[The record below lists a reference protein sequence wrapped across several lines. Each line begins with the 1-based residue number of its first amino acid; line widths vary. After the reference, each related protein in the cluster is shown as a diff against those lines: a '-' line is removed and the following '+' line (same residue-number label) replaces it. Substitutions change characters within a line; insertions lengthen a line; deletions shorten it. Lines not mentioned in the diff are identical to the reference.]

1 MAPIDDLLGRNVQE
15 IRATA
20 LVTFPHIP
28 LERRPTMAAYLC
40 PPAVIHGEH
49 AVKTSQIVAE
59 VRDRHPDAAWA
70 PRIDGIAAS
79 TGIDTRGWMLPL
91 EAAAAPGKGGGL
103 RTLGVG
109 AAQEALA
116 GGGFSQPDVDRIV
129 AALEAVPAPQ
139 TVQERTAPA
148 WEAVRSYGERAARGA
163 LQIAGLDAAD
173 VDCLITSHSTTPAL
187 PGLDIALANKLS
199 LRSDVLLLPATQ
211 WACIAG
217 TRSLALAADLVAA
230 DPDRVVLVV
239 ISEALSTTYQPADD
253 TLESLI
259 VRLLFADTAVA
270 AVVTGRPRPESVL
283 RLDSAWHHTLP
294 GTQDLHRL
302 ETRADGTHFVMD
314 RRGPRAVQE
323 TVTAMWEW
331 LRVRYQDDPDSWH
344 PDVLLA
350 HPGGTRVL
358 EYMEQTMPDAWPSGL
373 LDFSRESYTSG
384 NRGGAAVFDI
394 MRRAHDAGQK
404 PGTRAVLYAAAPG
417 LTATALEGEW
427 L

>member
-1 MAPIDDLLGRNVQE
+1 
-15 IRATA
+15 
-20 LVTFPHIP
+20 
-28 LERRPTMAAYLC
+28 MAAYLC
-40 PPAVIHGEH
+40 PPAVIHGEN
-49 AVKTSQIVAE
+49 AVETGQIVAE
-59 VRDRHPDAAWA
+59 VRDRHPHAAWA

-79 TGIDTRGWMLPL
+79 TGIETRGWMLPL
-91 EAAAAPGKGGGL
+91 QAATAPGGAGA
-103 RTLGVG
+103 LGAVG
-109 AAQEALA
+109 SGRAQEALA
-116 GGGFSQPDVDRIV
+116 REGFTEQDVERAI
-129 AALEAVPAPQ
+129 AALEAIPAPQ

-148 WEAVRSYGERAARGA
+148 WEAVQNYGERAARGA
-163 LQIAGLDAAD
+163 LQAAGLDVGD

-187 PGLDIALANKLS
+187 PGLDVALANRLP
-199 LRSDVLLLPATQ
+199 LRSDVMLLPATQ
-211 WACIAG
+211 WACVAG

-239 ISEALSTTYQPADD
+239 IAEALSTTYQPADD

-270 AVVTGRPRPESVL
+270 AVVTGRRRPESVL
-283 RLDSAWHHTLP
+283 RLDAAWHHTLP

-302 ETRADGTHFVMD
+302 ETRADGTHFLMD

-331 LRVRYQDDPDSWH
+331 LRVRYQDDPDAWH

-358 EYMEQTMPDAWPSGL
+358 EYMEQTMPDTWPSGL
-373 LDFSRESYTSG
+373 LDFSRDSYTSG

-394 MRRAHDAGQK
+394 LRRAHDAGLK
-404 PGTRAVLYAAAPG
+404 PGSRAVLYAAAPG

>member
-1 MAPIDDLLGRNVQE
+1 M
-15 IRATA
+15 
-20 LVTFPHIP
+20 
-28 LERRPTMAAYLC
+28 
-40 PPAVIHGEH
+40 
-49 AVKTSQIVAE
+49 
-59 VRDRHPDAAWA
+59 
-70 PRIDGIAAS
+70 DGIAAS
-79 TGIDTRGWMLPL
+79 TGIATRGWMLPL
-91 EAAAAPGKGGGL
+91 ETAVAPGSGGGL
-103 RTLGVG
+103 RAVG
-109 AAQEALA
+109 TGPAQSALA
-116 GGGFSQPDVDRIV
+116 REGFTQQDVERVI
-129 AALEAVPAPQ
+129 AALEAIPAPQ

-148 WEAVRSYGERAARGA
+148 WEAVQAYGERAARGA
-163 LQIAGLDAAD
+163 LQIAGLDASD

-187 PGLDIALANKLS
+187 PGLDVSLANKLE
-199 LRSDVLLLPATQ
+199 LRNDVMLLPATQ
-211 WACIAG
+211 WACVAG
-217 TRSLALAADLVAA
+217 TRSLALAAELVAA

-270 AVVTGRPRPESVL
+270 AVVTGRPRRESVL
-283 RLDSAWHHTLP
+283 RLDAAWHHTLP

-302 ETRADGTHFVMD
+302 DTREDGAHFVMD

-323 TVTAMWEW
+323 TVNAMWEW
-331 LRVRYQDDPDSWH
+331 LRVRYEDDPESWH

-358 EYMEQTMPDAWPSGL
+358 EYMEQTMPEMWPSGL
-373 LDFSRESYTSG
+373 LDYSRDSYTSG

-394 MRRAHDAGQK
+394 LRRAHDAGQK
-404 PGTRAVLYAAAPG
+404 PGSRAVLYAAAPG

>member
-1 MAPIDDLLGRNVQE
+1 
-15 IRATA
+15 
-20 LVTFPHIP
+20 
-28 LERRPTMAAYLC
+28 MAAYLC

-49 AVKTSQIVAE
+49 AVKTSEIVAE
-59 VRDRHPDAAWA
+59 VSDRHRHAAWA

-79 TGIDTRGWMLPL
+79 TGIETRGWMLPL
-91 EAAAAPGKGGGL
+91 ETAVAPGKGSAL
-103 RTLGVG
+103 HAVG
-109 AAQEALA
+109 IEPAQQALA
-116 GGGFSQPDVDRIV
+116 HGGFAQQDVDRAI
-129 AALEAVPAPQ
+129 AALESIPVPQ

-148 WEAVRSYGERAARGA
+148 WEAVQSYGERAARGA
-163 LQIAGLDAAD
+163 LQTAGLDAAD

-187 PGLDIALANKLS
+187 PGLDIALANRLS
-199 LRSDVLLLPATQ
+199 LRSDAMLLPATQ

-217 TRSLALAADLVAA
+217 TRSLALAAELVAA

-239 ISEALSTTYQPADD
+239 ISEALSTTYQPGDD

-270 AVVTGRPRPESVL
+270 AVVTGRRRPESVL
-283 RLDSAWHHTLP
+283 RLDAAWHHTLP

-331 LRVRYQDDPDSWH
+331 LRTRYQDDPDSWH

-358 EYMEQTMPDAWPSGL
+358 EYMEQTMPDGWPSGL
-373 LDFSRESYTSG
+373 LDYSRESYTSG

-394 MRRAHDAGQK
+394 LRRAHDAGRLEA
-404 PGTRAVLYAAAPG
+404 GHRAVLYAAAPG
-417 LTATALEGEW
+417 LTATALEGQW

>member
-1 MAPIDDLLGRNVQE
+1 
-15 IRATA
+15 
-20 LVTFPHIP
+20 
-28 LERRPTMAAYLC
+28 MAAYLC

-49 AVKTSQIVAE
+49 AVRTSQIVAE
-59 VRDRHPDAAWA
+59 VSDRHPQAAWA

-79 TGIDTRGWMLPL
+79 TGIETRGWMLPL
-91 EAAAAPGKGGGL
+91 EAAVASGKGNGL
-103 RTLGVG
+103 QAVGVQT
-109 AAQEALA
+109 AQQALTRD
-116 GGGFSQPDVDRIV
+116 GFSRQDVDRVI
-129 AALEAVPAPQ
+129 AALETVPAPQ

-148 WEAVRSYGERAARGA
+148 WEAVQSYGERAARGA

-187 PGLDIALANKLS
+187 PGLDIALANKLP
-199 LRSDVLLLPATQ
+199 LRDDVMLLPATQ

-239 ISEALSTTYQPADD
+239 IAEALSTTYQPADD

-283 RLDSAWHHTLP
+283 RLDAAWHHTLP

-314 RRGPRAVQE
+314 RRGPRAVQQ

-331 LRVRYQDDPDSWH
+331 LRVRYQDDPTSWH

-373 LDFSRESYTSG
+373 LDYSRDSYTSG

-394 MRRAHDAGQK
+394 LRRAHDAGQQK
-404 PGTRAVLYAAAPG
+404 PGHRAVLYAAAPG
-417 LTATALEGEW
+417 LTATALDAVW

>member
-1 MAPIDDLLGRNVQE
+1 
-15 IRATA
+15 
-20 LVTFPHIP
+20 
-28 LERRPTMAAYLC
+28 MAAYLC

-49 AVKTSQIVAE
+49 AVRTSEIVAE
-59 VRDRHPDAAWA
+59 VRGRHPEAAWA

-79 TGIDTRGWMLPL
+79 TGIETRGWMLPL
-91 EAAAAPGKGGGL
+91 EAAVAPGDGNGL
-103 RTLGVG
+103 PAAGVS
-109 AAQEALA
+109 AARQALARDGFTGQEA
-116 GGGFSQPDVDRIV
+116 DRVI

-148 WEAVRSYGERAARGA
+148 WEAVQSYGERAARGA
-163 LQIAGLDAAD
+163 LQIAGLDPAD
-173 VDCLITSHSTTPAL
+173 VDCVITSNSTTPAL
-187 PGLDIALANKLS
+187 PGLDVSLANRLA
-199 LRSDVLLLPATQ
+199 LRDDVLLLPATQ

-239 ISEALSTTYQPADD
+239 IAEALSTTYQPADD

-270 AVVTGRPRPESVL
+270 AVVTGRQRRESVL
-283 RLDSAWHHTLP
+283 RLDASWNHTLP
-294 GTQDLHRL
+294 GTRDLHRL
-302 ETRADGTHFVMD
+302 DTRADGTHFVMD

-331 LRVRYQDDPDSWH
+331 LRTRYQDDPDSWH

-350 HPGGTRVL
+350 HPGGTKVL
-358 EYMEQTMPDAWPSGL
+358 EYMEQTMPEDWPAGL
-373 LDFSRESYTSG
+373 LDYSRDSYTSG

-394 MRRAHDAGQK
+394 MRRAYDAGQK
-404 PGTRAVLYAAAPG
+404 AGSRAVLYAAAPG

>member
-1 MAPIDDLLGRNVQE
+1 
-15 IRATA
+15 
-20 LVTFPHIP
+20 
-28 LERRPTMAAYLC
+28 MAAYLC

-49 AVKTSQIVAE
+49 AVKTSQIVEE
-59 VRDRHPDAAWA
+59 VRERHPDAAWA

-79 TGIDTRGWMLPL
+79 TGIETRGWMLPL
-91 EAAAAPGKGGGL
+91 ESAVAPGAS
-103 RTLGVG
+103 G
-109 AAQEALA
+109 ALPATGTGPAREALLRD
-116 GGGFSQPDVDRIV
+116 GFTEQDADRVV
-129 AALEAVPAPQ
+129 AALEAVPGPQ

-148 WEAVRSYGERAARGA
+148 WEAVQAYGERAARGA
-163 LQIAGLDAAD
+163 LQIAGLDVSD
-173 VDCLITSHSTTPAL
+173 VDCLITSNSTTPAL
-187 PGLDIALANKLS
+187 PGLDVALANRLP
-199 LRSDVLLLPATQ
+199 LRGDTMLLPASQ
-211 WACIAG
+211 WACVAG

-230 DPDRVVLVV
+230 NPDRVVLVV

-270 AVVTGRPRPESVL
+270 TVVTGRPRPQSVL
-283 RLDSAWHHTLP
+283 RLDASWHHTLP
-294 GTQDLHRL
+294 DTQDLHRL

-314 RRGPRAVQE
+314 RRGPRAVQN

-331 LRVRYQDDPDSWH
+331 LHDRYQDDPNSWH

-358 EYMEQTMPDAWPSGL
+358 EYMEQTMPEEWPSGL
-373 LDFSRESYTSG
+373 LDHSRDSYTSG

-394 MRRAHDAGQK
+394 MRRAHDAGQR
-404 PGTRAVLYAAAPG
+404 PGSRAVLYAAAPG

>member
-1 MAPIDDLLGRNVQE
+1 MQA
-15 IRATA
+15 
-20 LVTFPHIP
+20 
-28 LERRPTMAAYLC
+28 
-40 PPAVIHGEH
+40 
-49 AVKTSQIVAE
+49 
-59 VRDRHPDAAWA
+59 
-70 PRIDGIAAS
+70 
-79 TGIDTRGWMLPL
+79 
-91 EAAAAPGKGGGL
+91 
-103 RTLGVG
+103 
-109 AAQEALA
+109 
-116 GGGFSQPDVDRIV
+116 
-129 AALEAVPAPQ
+129 
-139 TVQERTAPA
+139 
-148 WEAVRSYGERAARGA
+148 YGERAARGA
-163 LQIAGLDAAD
+163 LQIAGLDVAD
-173 VDCLITSHSTTPAL
+173 VDCLITSNSTTPAL
-187 PGLDIALANKLS
+187 PGLDVALANRLP
-199 LRSDVLLLPATQ
+199 LRGDTMLLPATQ
-211 WACIAG
+211 WACVAG

-283 RLDSAWHHTLP
+283 RLDAAWHHTLP
-294 GTQDLHRL
+294 GTRDLHRL

-331 LRVRYQDDPDSWH
+331 LRVRYEDDPSSWH

-358 EYMEQTMPDAWPSGL
+358 EYMEQTMPDEWPSGL
-373 LDFSRESYTSG
+373 LSYSRDSYTSG

-394 MRRAHDAGQK
+394 LRRAHDAGQK
-404 PGTRAVLYAAAPG
+404 TGSRAVLYAAAPG

>member
-1 MAPIDDLLGRNVQE
+1 
-15 IRATA
+15 
-20 LVTFPHIP
+20 
-28 LERRPTMAAYLC
+28 MAAYLC

-49 AVKTSQIVAE
+49 AVKTSQIVEE
-59 VRDRHPDAAWA
+59 VRERHPDAAWA

-79 TGIDTRGWMLPL
+79 TGIETRGWMLPL
-91 EAAAAPGKGGGL
+91 ESAVAPGAS
-103 RTLGVG
+103 G
-109 AAQEALA
+109 ALPATGTGPAREALLRD
-116 GGGFSQPDVDRIV
+116 GFTEQDADRVV
-129 AALEAVPAPQ
+129 AALEAVPGPQ

-148 WEAVRSYGERAARGA
+148 WEAVQAYGERAARGA
-163 LQIAGLDAAD
+163 LQIAGLDVSD
-173 VDCLITSHSTTPAL
+173 VDCLITSNSTTPAL
-187 PGLDIALANKLS
+187 PGLDVALANRLP
-199 LRSDVLLLPATQ
+199 LRGDTMLLPASQ
-211 WACIAG
+211 WACVAG

-270 AVVTGRPRPESVL
+270 TVVTGRPRPQSVL
-283 RLDSAWHHTLP
+283 RLDASWHHTLP
-294 GTQDLHRL
+294 DTQDLHRL

-314 RRGPRAVQE
+314 RRGPRAVQN

-331 LRVRYQDDPDSWH
+331 LHDRYQDDPDSWH

-358 EYMEQTMPDAWPSGL
+358 EYMEQTMPEEWPSGL
-373 LDFSRESYTSG
+373 LDHSRDSYTSG

-394 MRRAHDAGQK
+394 MRRAHDAGQR
-404 PGTRAVLYAAAPG
+404 PGSRAVLYAAAPG

>member
-1 MAPIDDLLGRNVQE
+1 
-15 IRATA
+15 
-20 LVTFPHIP
+20 
-28 LERRPTMAAYLC
+28 MAAYVC

-49 AVKTSQIVAE
+49 TVKTSQIAAE
-59 VRDRHPDAAWA
+59 VRDRHPHAAWA
-70 PRIDGIAAS
+70 PRIDSIAAS
-79 TGIDTRGWMLPL
+79 TGIETRGWMLPL
-91 EAAAAPGKGGGL
+91 ETAVAPGNGSGL
-103 RTLGVG
+103 RAVG
-109 AAQEALA
+109 IEPAQEALA
-116 GGGFSQPDVDRIV
+116 RDGFTQQDVDRVI
-129 AALEAVPAPQ
+129 AALETIPAPQ

-148 WEAVRSYGERAARGA
+148 WEAVQSYGERAARGA
-163 LQIAGLDAAD
+163 LQAAGLDAAD

-187 PGLDIALANKLS
+187 PGLDIALANKLP
-199 LRSDVLLLPATQ
+199 LRDDVMLLPATQ
-211 WACIAG
+211 WACVAG

-239 ISEALSTTYQPADD
+239 IAEALSTTYQPADD

-270 AVVTGRPRPESVL
+270 AVVTGRPRRESVL
-283 RLDSAWHHTLP
+283 RLDASWHHTLP

-314 RRGPRAVQE
+314 RRGPRAVQA

-331 LRVRYQDDPDSWH
+331 LRARYQDTPDLWH

-373 LDFSRESYTSG
+373 LDYSRDSYTTG

-394 MRRAHDAGQK
+394 LRRAYDAGKQK
-404 PGTRAVLYAAAPG
+404 PGDRAVLYAAAPG

>member
-1 MAPIDDLLGRNVQE
+1 MS
-15 IRATA
+15 
-20 LVTFPHIP
+20 
-28 LERRPTMAAYLC
+28 AYLC

-49 AVKTSQIVAE
+49 AVETSQIVAE
-59 VRDRHPDAAWA
+59 VRDRHPHAAWE
-70 PRIDGIAAS
+70 PRIDSIAAS
-79 TGIDTRGWMLPL
+79 TGIETRGWMLPL
-91 EAAAAPGKGGGL
+91 ETAVAPGNGGGL
-103 RTLGVG
+103 RTVG
-109 AAQEALA
+109 TGRAQEALA
-116 GGGFSQPDVDRIV
+116 REGFTEQDVDRAI
-129 AALEAVPAPQ
+129 AALEAIPTPQ

-148 WEAVRSYGERAARGA
+148 WEAVQSYGERAARGA
-163 LQIAGLDAAD
+163 LQIAGLDTAD
-173 VDCLITSHSTTPAL
+173 VDCLITSNSTTPAL
-187 PGLDIALANKLS
+187 PGLDIALANKLQ
-199 LRSDVLLLPATQ
+199 LRNDVMLQPATQ

-239 ISEALSTTYQPADD
+239 IAEALSTTYQPADD

-270 AVVTGRPRPESVL
+270 MVVTGRPRRESVL
-283 RLDSAWHHTLP
+283 RVDAAWHHTLP

-331 LRVRYQDDPDSWH
+331 LRVRYQDDPGSWH

-358 EYMEQTMPDAWPSGL
+358 EYMEQTMPDTWPSGL
-373 LDFSRESYTSG
+373 LDYSRDSYTTG

-394 MRRAHDAGQK
+394 MRRAYDAGQK
-404 PGTRAVLYAAAPG
+404 PGSRAVLYAAAPG

>member
-1 MAPIDDLLGRNVQE
+1 
-15 IRATA
+15 
-20 LVTFPHIP
+20 
-28 LERRPTMAAYLC
+28 MAAYLC
-40 PPAVIHGEH
+40 APAVIHGEH
-49 AVKTSQIVAE
+49 SVKTSDIVAE

-79 TGIDTRGWMLPL
+79 TGIESRGWMLPL
-91 EAAAAPGKGGGL
+91 EAAVAPGNSGV
-103 RTLGVG
+103 LGTAG
-109 AAQEALA
+109 PEAAREALA
-116 GGGFSQPDVDRIV
+116 RHGFGEQDADRVI
-129 AALEAVPAPQ
+129 AALGSAPASQ

-148 WEAVRSYGERAARGA
+148 WEAVQSYGERAARGA
-163 LQIAGLDAAD
+163 LQIVGLDAAD
-173 VDCLITSHSTTPAL
+173 VDCLITSNSTTPAL
-187 PGLDIALANKLS
+187 PGLDVALANRLP
-199 LRSDVLLLPATQ
+199 LRGDAMLLPATQ
-211 WACIAG
+211 WACVAG

-270 AVVTGRPRPESVL
+270 AVVTGRPRRESVL
-283 RLDSAWHHTLP
+283 RLDAAWHHTLP
-294 GTQDLHRL
+294 GTRDLHRL

-331 LRVRYQDDPDSWH
+331 LRVRYEDDPASWH

-373 LDFSRESYTSG
+373 LEYSRDSYTSG

-394 MRRAHDAGQK
+394 LRRAHDAGQQA
-404 PGTRAVLYAAAPG
+404 GSRAVLYAAAPG

>member
-1 MAPIDDLLGRNVQE
+1 
-15 IRATA
+15 
-20 LVTFPHIP
+20 
-28 LERRPTMAAYLC
+28 MAAYLC

-49 AVKTSQIVAE
+49 SVKTSQIVTE
-59 VRDRHPDAAWA
+59 VRDRHPHAPWT
-70 PRIDGIAAS
+70 PRIDAIAAS
-79 TGIDTRGWMLPL
+79 TGIEARGWMLPL
-91 EAAAAPGKGGGL
+91 ETAVAPGRGNAL
-103 RTLGVG
+103 SSVGVES
-109 AAQEALA
+109 AQQALVRE
-116 GGGFSQPDVDRIV
+116 GFGPQDVERVV
-129 AALEAVPAPQ
+129 AALGTVPAPQ

-148 WEAVRSYGERAARGA
+148 WEAVQAYGERAARGA
-163 LQIAGLDAAD
+163 LQTAGLDASD

-187 PGLDIALANKLS
+187 PGLDMALANTLG
-199 LRSDVLLLPATQ
+199 LRSDTMLLPATQ

-270 AVVTGRPRPESVL
+270 AVVTGRRRPESVL
-283 RLDSAWHHTLP
+283 RLDAAWHHTLP

-302 ETRADGTHFVMD
+302 ETREDGTHFVMD

-331 LRVRYQDDPDSWH
+331 LRARYQDEPDAWH

-373 LDFSRESYTSG
+373 LDYSRESYTSG

-394 MRRAHDAGQK
+394 LRRAYDAGRQK
-404 PGTRAVLYAAAPG
+404 AGDRAVLYAAAPG
-417 LTATALEGEW
+417 LTATALEGQW

>member
-1 MAPIDDLLGRNVQE
+1 
-15 IRATA
+15 
-20 LVTFPHIP
+20 
-28 LERRPTMAAYLC
+28 MAAYLC
-40 PPAVIHGEH
+40 PPAVIHGEN
-49 AVKTSQIVAE
+49 AVETGQIVAE
-59 VRDRHPDAAWA
+59 VRDRHPHAPWA

-79 TGIDTRGWMLPL
+79 TGIETRGWMLPL
-91 EAAAAPGKGGGL
+91 QAATAPGGAGA
-103 RTLGVG
+103 LGAVG
-109 AAQEALA
+109 SGPAQEALA
-116 GGGFSQPDVDRIV
+116 REGFTEQDVERAI
-129 AALEAVPAPQ
+129 AALEAIPAPQ

-148 WEAVRSYGERAARGA
+148 WEAVQNYGERAARGA
-163 LQIAGLDAAD
+163 LQTAGLDVGD

-187 PGLDIALANKLS
+187 PGLDVALANRLP
-199 LRSDVLLLPATQ
+199 LRSDVMLLPATQ
-211 WACIAG
+211 WACVAG

-239 ISEALSTTYQPADD
+239 IAEALSTTYQPADD

-270 AVVTGRPRPESVL
+270 AVVTGRRRPESVL
-283 RLDSAWHHTLP
+283 RLDAAWHHTLP

-331 LRVRYQDDPDSWH
+331 LRVRYQDDPDAWH

-358 EYMEQTMPDAWPSGL
+358 EYMEQTMPDTWPSGL
-373 LDFSRESYTSG
+373 LDFSRDSYTSG

-394 MRRAHDAGQK
+394 LRRAHDAGLK
-404 PGTRAVLYAAAPG
+404 PGSRAVLYAAAPG

>member
-1 MAPIDDLLGRNVQE
+1 
-15 IRATA
+15 
-20 LVTFPHIP
+20 
-28 LERRPTMAAYLC
+28 MAAYLC

-49 AVKTSQIVAE
+49 TVRTSQIVAE
-59 VRDRHPDAAWA
+59 VRDRHPHAPWA
-70 PRIDGIAAS
+70 PRIDGIAAG
-79 TGIDTRGWMLPL
+79 TGIETRGWMLPL
-91 EAAAAPGKGGGL
+91 ETAVAPGAGGGL
-103 RTLGVG
+103 RTCG
-109 AAQEALA
+109 AGPAQEALA
-116 GGGFSQPDVDRIV
+116 REGFTPQDVDRVI
-129 AALEAVPAPQ
+129 AALEAIPAPQ

-187 PGLDIALANKLS
+187 PGLDLALSNGLG
-199 LRSDVLLLPATQ
+199 LRNDVMLLPATQ
-211 WACIAG
+211 WACVAG

-239 ISEALSTTYQPADD
+239 VSEALSTTYQPADD

-270 AVVTGRPRPESVL
+270 AVVTGRPRRESVL
-283 RLDSAWHHTLP
+283 RLDAAWHHTLP

-331 LRVRYQDDPDSWH
+331 LRARYEDAPDAWH

-358 EYMEQTMPDAWPSGL
+358 EYMEQTMPDTWPSGL
-373 LDFSRESYTSG
+373 LEYSRESYASG

-394 MRRAHDAGQK
+394 LRRAHDAGRK
-404 PGTRAVLYAAAPG
+404 SGDRAVLYAAAPG

>member
-1 MAPIDDLLGRNVQE
+1 
-15 IRATA
+15 
-20 LVTFPHIP
+20 
-28 LERRPTMAAYLC
+28 MAAYLC
-40 PPAVIHGEH
+40 PPAVIHGEY
-49 AVKTSQIVAE
+49 AVKTSEIVAE

-70 PRIDGIAAS
+70 PRIDAIAAS
-79 TGIDTRGWMLPL
+79 TGIETRGWMLPL
-91 EAAAAPGKGGGL
+91 ETAVAPGEGNGL
-103 RTLGVG
+103 RTVGVEST
-109 AAQEALA
+109 QQALTR
-116 GGGFSQPDVDRIV
+116 GGFSRPDVDRVV
-129 AALEAVPAPQ
+129 AALESIPAPQ

-148 WEAVRSYGERAARGA
+148 WEAVQAYGERAARGA
-163 LQIAGLDAAD
+163 LQTAGLDAAD

-187 PGLDIALANKLS
+187 PGLDMTLANRLR
-199 LRSDVLLLPATQ
+199 LRSDAMLLPATQ

-283 RLDSAWHHTLP
+283 RLDAAWHHTLP

-331 LRVRYQDDPDSWH
+331 LRARYQDDPDAWH

-358 EYMEQTMPDAWPSGL
+358 EYMEQTMPDTWPPGL
-373 LDFSRESYTSG
+373 LDHSRDSYTSG

-394 MRRAHDAGQK
+394 LRRAHDAGLQK
-404 PGTRAVLYAAAPG
+404 PGNRAVLYAAAPG
-417 LTATALEGEW
+417 LTATALEGQW

>member
-1 MAPIDDLLGRNVQE
+1 
-15 IRATA
+15 
-20 LVTFPHIP
+20 
-28 LERRPTMAAYLC
+28 MAAYLC

-49 AVKTSQIVAE
+49 AVQTSQIVAE
-59 VRDRHPDAAWA
+59 VSGRHPDAAWA
-70 PRIDGIAAS
+70 PRIEGIAAG
-79 TGIDTRGWMLPL
+79 TGIETRGWMLPL
-91 EAAAAPGKGGGL
+91 ETAVAPGDGSGL
-103 RTLGVG
+103 R
-109 AAQEALA
+109 AAGIVPAREALA
-116 GGGFSQPDVDRIV
+116 RDGFTEQDVDRVI
-129 AALEAVPAPQ
+129 AALEAIPAPQ

-148 WEAVRSYGERAARGA
+148 WAAVQSYGERAARGA

-187 PGLDIALANKLS
+187 PGLDVALANQLP
-199 LRSDVLLLPATQ
+199 LRNDVMLLPATQ
-211 WACIAG
+211 WACVAG

-239 ISEALSTTYQPADD
+239 IAEALSTTYQPADD

-283 RLDSAWHHTLP
+283 RLDAAWHHTLP
-294 GTQDLHRL
+294 GTRDLHRL
-302 ETRADGTHFVMD
+302 ETRADGAHFVMD

-331 LRVRYQDDPDSWH
+331 LHLRYQDDPDSWH

-358 EYMEQTMPDAWPSGL
+358 EYMEQTMPDGWPSGL
-373 LDFSRESYTSG
+373 LDYSRDSYTSG

-394 MRRAHDAGQK
+394 LRRAHDAGQK
-404 PGTRAVLYAAAPG
+404 PGDRAVLYAAAPG
-417 LTATALEGEW
+417 LTATALQGEW

>member
-1 MAPIDDLLGRNVQE
+1 
-15 IRATA
+15 
-20 LVTFPHIP
+20 
-28 LERRPTMAAYLC
+28 MAAYLC

-59 VRDRHPDAAWA
+59 VSERHPDAAWA

-79 TGIDTRGWMLPL
+79 TGIETRGWMLPL
-91 EAAAAPGKGGGL
+91 ESAVAAGKGNGL
-103 RTLGVG
+103 TAVGVQP
-109 AAQEALA
+109 AQEALTR
-116 GGGFSQPDVDRIV
+116 GGFAQQDVDRVI
-129 AALEAVPAPQ
+129 AALETVPAPQ

-148 WEAVRSYGERAARGA
+148 WEAVQSYAERAARGA

-173 VDCLITSHSTTPAL
+173 IDCLITSHSTTPAL
-187 PGLDIALANKLS
+187 PGLDVSLANRLS
-199 LRSDVLLLPATQ
+199 LRNDVLLLPATQ

-253 TLESLI
+253 SLESLI

-283 RLDSAWHHTLP
+283 RLDTAWHHTLP

-331 LRVRYQDDPDSWH
+331 LHARYQDDPDSWH

-373 LDFSRESYTSG
+373 LDYSRDSYTSG

-394 MRRAHDAGQK
+394 LRRAHDAGQQK
-404 PGTRAVLYAAAPG
+404 PGNRAVLYAAAPG
-417 LTATALEGEW
+417 LTATALEGQW

>member
-1 MAPIDDLLGRNVQE
+1 M
-15 IRATA
+15 T
-20 LVTFPHIP
+20 
-28 LERRPTMAAYLC
+28 AYLC

-49 AVKTSQIVAE
+49 GVETGQIVAE
-59 VRDRHPDAAWA
+59 VRDRHPHAAWV

-79 TGIDTRGWMLPL
+79 TGIEKRGWMLPL
-91 EAAAAPGKGGGL
+91 ETAVAPGNGNGL
-103 RTLGVG
+103 GTIGVG
-109 AAQEALA
+109 PAQEALA
-116 GGGFSQPDVDRIV
+116 RDGFTPQDVDRAI
-129 AALEAVPAPQ
+129 AALEAIPAPQ
-139 TVQERTAPA
+139 TIQERTAPA
-148 WEAVRSYGERAARGA
+148 WEAVQAYGERAARGA
-163 LQIAGLDAAD
+163 LQAAGLDAAD

-187 PGLDIALANKLS
+187 PGLDIALSNRLA
-199 LRSDVLLLPATQ
+199 LRGDVMLLPATQ

-239 ISEALSTTYQPADD
+239 IAEALSTTYQPADD

-270 AVVTGRPRPESVL
+270 VVVTGRQRRESML
-283 RLDSAWHHTLP
+283 RLDAAWNHTVP
-294 GTQDLHRL
+294 DTQDLHRL
-302 ETRADGTHFVMD
+302 DTRADGTHFVMD

-331 LRVRYQDDPDSWH
+331 LRLRYQDDPSSWH

-358 EYMEQTMPDAWPSGL
+358 EYMEQTMPDGWPSGL
-373 LDFSRESYTSG
+373 LDYSRDSYTGG

-404 PGTRAVLYAAAPG
+404 SGARTVLYAAAPG

>member
-1 MAPIDDLLGRNVQE
+1 
-15 IRATA
+15 
-20 LVTFPHIP
+20 
-28 LERRPTMAAYLC
+28 MAAYLC

-49 AVKTSQIVAE
+49 AVKTSEIVAE
-59 VRDRHPDAAWA
+59 VRDRHPHAAWE

-79 TGIDTRGWMLPL
+79 TGIETRGWMLPL
-91 EAAAAPGKGGGL
+91 ETAVAPGEGSGL
-103 RTLGVG
+103 RALGREP
-109 AAQEALA
+109 AQQALIRD
-116 GGGFSQPDVDRIV
+116 GFAQQDVDRVI
-129 AALEAVPAPQ
+129 AALESIPAPQ

-148 WEAVRSYGERAARGA
+148 WEAVQAYGERAARGA
-163 LQIAGLDAAD
+163 LQTAGLDASD

-187 PGLDIALANKLS
+187 PGLDMTLANRLQ
-199 LRSDVLLLPATQ
+199 LRSDVMLLPATQ

-270 AVVTGRPRPESVL
+270 AVVTGRPRSEAVL
-283 RLDSAWHHTLP
+283 RLDAAWHHTLP

-331 LRVRYQDDPDSWH
+331 LHARYQDDPDAWH

-358 EYMEQTMPDAWPSGL
+358 EYMEQTMPDTWPPGL
-373 LDFSRESYTSG
+373 LDYSRDSYTSG

-394 MRRAHDAGQK
+394 LRRAHDAGLQK
-404 PGTRAVLYAAAPG
+404 PGNRAVLYAAAPG
-417 LTATALEGEW
+417 LTATALEGQW

>member
-1 MAPIDDLLGRNVQE
+1 
-15 IRATA
+15 
-20 LVTFPHIP
+20 
-28 LERRPTMAAYLC
+28 MAAYVC

-59 VRDRHPDAAWA
+59 VRDRHPNAAWE

-79 TGIDTRGWMLPL
+79 TGIETRGWMLPL
-91 EAAAAPGKGGGL
+91 ETAVAPGNGGGL
-103 RTLGVG
+103 RSVGVD

-116 GGGFSQPDVDRIV
+116 RDGFSPQDVDRAI
-129 AALEAVPAPQ
+129 AALEAIPAAQ

-148 WEAVRSYGERAARGA
+148 WEAVQSYGERAARGA
-163 LQIAGLDAAD
+163 LQIAGLDVAD
-173 VDCLITSHSTTPAL
+173 VDCLITSNSTTPAL
-187 PGLDIALANKLS
+187 PGLDVALANRLS
-199 LRSDVLLLPATQ
+199 LRDDAMLLPASQ
-211 WACIAG
+211 WACVAG
-217 TRSLALAADLVAA
+217 TRSLALAAELVAA

-239 ISEALSTTYQPADD
+239 IAEALSTTYQPADD

-259 VRLLFADTAVA
+259 VRLLFADTATAV
-270 AVVTGRPRPESVL
+270 VVTGRQRRESVL
-283 RLDSAWHHTLP
+283 RLDASWNHTLP

-302 ETRADGTHFVMD
+302 ETRSDGTHFVMD

-331 LRVRYQDDPDSWH
+331 LRVRYQDEPGSWH

-358 EYMEQTMPDAWPSGL
+358 EYMEQTMPDTWPSGL
-373 LDFSRESYTSG
+373 LDHSRASYTTG

-394 MRRAHDAGQK
+394 MRRAYDAGQE
-404 PGTRAVLYAAAPG
+404 PGSRAVLYAAAPG
-417 LTATALEGEW
+417 LSATALAGEW

>member
-1 MAPIDDLLGRNVQE
+1 
-15 IRATA
+15 
-20 LVTFPHIP
+20 
-28 LERRPTMAAYLC
+28 MAAYLC

-59 VRDRHPDAAWA
+59 VSGRHPNAAWA

-79 TGIDTRGWMLPL
+79 TGIQTRGWMLPL
-91 EAAAAPGKGGGL
+91 ETAVAPGTGNAL
-103 RTLGVG
+103 RAVGVEP
-109 AAQEALA
+109 AQEALA
-116 GGGFSQPDVDRIV
+116 RDGFTRQDVDRVV
-129 AALEAVPAPQ
+129 AALETVPAPQ

-148 WEAVRSYGERAARGA
+148 WEAVQAYGERAARGA
-163 LQIAGLDAAD
+163 LQIAGLDPAD

-187 PGLDIALANKLS
+187 PGLDMSLANRLS
-199 LRSDVLLLPATQ
+199 LRSDAMLLPATQ

-270 AVVTGRPRPESVL
+270 AVVTGRPKPESVL
-283 RLDSAWHHTLP
+283 RLDAAWHHTLP

-302 ETRADGTHFVMD
+302 ETREDGTHFVMD

-331 LRVRYQDDPDSWH
+331 LRTRYQDDPDAWH

-358 EYMEQTMPDAWPSGL
+358 EYMEQTMPDTWPSGL
-373 LDFSRESYTSG
+373 LDYSRDSYTSG

-394 MRRAHDAGQK
+394 LRRAHDAGQQK
-404 PGTRAVLYAAAPG
+404 AGNRAVLYAAAPG
-417 LTATALEGEW
+417 LTATALEGQW

>member
-1 MAPIDDLLGRNVQE
+1 
-15 IRATA
+15 
-20 LVTFPHIP
+20 
-28 LERRPTMAAYLC
+28 MAAYVC

-49 AVKTSQIVAE
+49 TVKTSQIAAE
-59 VRDRHPDAAWA
+59 VRERHPHAAWA
-70 PRIDGIAAS
+70 PRIDSIAAS
-79 TGIDTRGWMLPL
+79 TGIETRGWMLPL
-91 EAAAAPGKGGGL
+91 ETAVAPGNGSGL
-103 RTLGVG
+103 RAVG
-109 AAQEALA
+109 IEPAQEALA
-116 GGGFSQPDVDRIV
+116 RDGFTQQDVDRVI
-129 AALEAVPAPQ
+129 AALETIPAPQ

-148 WEAVRSYGERAARGA
+148 WEAVQSYGERAARGA
-163 LQIAGLDAAD
+163 LQAAGLDAAD

-187 PGLDIALANKLS
+187 PGLDIALANKLP
-199 LRSDVLLLPATQ
+199 LRDGVLLLPATQ

-239 ISEALSTTYQPADD
+239 IAEALSTTYQPADD

-270 AVVTGRPRPESVL
+270 AVVTGRPRRESVL
-283 RLDSAWHHTLP
+283 RLDASWHHTLP

-314 RRGPRAVQE
+314 RRGPRAVQA

-331 LRVRYQDDPDSWH
+331 LRARYQDTPDLWH

-373 LDFSRESYTSG
+373 LDYSRDSYTTG

-394 MRRAHDAGQK
+394 LRRAYDAGKQK
-404 PGTRAVLYAAAPG
+404 PGDRAVLYAAAPG

>member
-1 MAPIDDLLGRNVQE
+1 
-15 IRATA
+15 
-20 LVTFPHIP
+20 
-28 LERRPTMAAYLC
+28 MAAYLC

-49 AVKTSQIVAE
+49 AVETSQIVAE
-59 VRDRHPDAAWA
+59 VRDRHPHAPWA
-70 PRIDGIAAS
+70 PRVDGIARS
-79 TGIDTRGWMLPL
+79 TGIGSRGWMLPL
-91 EAAAAPGKGGGL
+91 ETAVAPGSGGGL
-103 RTLGVG
+103 GAVG
-109 AAQEALA
+109 AAPVQEALA
-116 GGGFSQPDVDRIV
+116 RDGFAQQDVDRVI
-129 AALEAVPAPQ
+129 AALEAIPAPQ

-148 WEAVRSYGERAARGA
+148 WEAVQAYGERAARGA

-187 PGLDIALANKLS
+187 PGLDLALSNRLG
-199 LRSDVLLLPATQ
+199 LRGDAMLLPATQ
-211 WACIAG
+211 WACVAG

-270 AVVTGRPRPESVL
+270 AVVTGRQKRESVL
-283 RLDSAWHHTLP
+283 RLDAAWHHTLP

-302 ETRADGTHFVMD
+302 ETRADGAHFVMD

-331 LRVRYQDDPDSWH
+331 LRLRYQDDPGSWH

-358 EYMEQTMPDAWPSGL
+358 EYMEQTMPDTWPAGL
-373 LDFSRESYTSG
+373 LKYSRESYTSG

-394 MRRAHDAGQK
+394 LRRAHDAGQK
-404 PGTRAVLYAAAPG
+404 PGDHAVLYAAAPG
-417 LTATALEGEW
+417 LTATALAGEW

>member
-1 MAPIDDLLGRNVQE
+1 
-15 IRATA
+15 
-20 LVTFPHIP
+20 
-28 LERRPTMAAYLC
+28 MAAYLC

-49 AVKTSQIVAE
+49 AVKTSQIVDE
-59 VRDRHPDAAWA
+59 VRERHPDAAWA
-70 PRIDGIAAS
+70 PRIESIAAS
-79 TGIDTRGWMLPL
+79 TGIESRGWMLPL
-91 EAAAAPGKGGGL
+91 ETAVAPGTSG
-103 RTLGVG
+103 
-109 AAQEALA
+109 ALA
-116 GGGFSQPDVDRIV
+116 ATGAGPARAALARDGFTEQDVDRVI
-129 AALEAVPAPQ
+129 AALDAVPAPQ

-148 WEAVRSYGERAARGA
+148 WEAVQAYGERAARGA
-163 LQIAGLDAAD
+163 LQIAGLDVSD
-173 VDCLITSHSTTPAL
+173 VDCLITSNSTTPAL
-187 PGLDIALANKLS
+187 PGLDVSLANRLP
-199 LRSDVLLLPATQ
+199 LRSDAMLLPASQ
-211 WACIAG
+211 WACVAG

-270 AVVTGRPRPESVL
+270 AVVTGRPRPQSVL
-283 RLDSAWHHTLP
+283 RLDASWHHTLP
-294 GTQDLHRL
+294 DTQDLHRL

-314 RRGPRAVQE
+314 RRGPRAVQN

-331 LRVRYQDDPDSWH
+331 LNERYQDDPHSWH

-358 EYMEQTMPDAWPSGL
+358 EYMEQTMPEEWPSGL
-373 LDFSRESYTSG
+373 LDHSRDSYTSG

-394 MRRAHDAGQK
+394 LRRAHDAGQA
-404 PGTRAVLYAAAPG
+404 PGSRAVLYAAAPG
-417 LTATALEGEW
+417 LTATALEGQW

>member
-1 MAPIDDLLGRNVQE
+1 M
-15 IRATA
+15 
-20 LVTFPHIP
+20 
-28 LERRPTMAAYLC
+28 
-40 PPAVIHGEH
+40 
-49 AVKTSQIVAE
+49 KTSQIVTE
-59 VRDRHPDAAWA
+59 VRERHPHAAWA
-70 PRIDGIAAS
+70 PRIDAIAAS
-79 TGIDTRGWMLPL
+79 TGIETRGWMLPL
-91 EAAAAPGKGGGL
+91 EAAVAPGDGGGL
-103 RTLGVG
+103 LAAGVG
-109 AAQEALA
+109 PAREALA
-116 GGGFSQPDVDRIV
+116 RDGFTEPDVDRVIG
-129 AALEAVPAPQ
+129 ALEAIPAPQ

-148 WEAVRSYGERAARGA
+148 WAAVQSYGEQAARGA
-163 LQIAGLDAAD
+163 LQIAGLDAED

-187 PGLDIALANKLS
+187 PGLDVSLANKLP
-199 LRSDVLLLPATQ
+199 LRDDVVLLPATQ

-239 ISEALSTTYQPADD
+239 IAEALSTTYQPADD

-270 AVVTGRPRPESVL
+270 TVVTGRPRRESAL
-283 RLDSAWHHTLP
+283 RLDAAWHHTLH

-314 RRGPRAVQE
+314 RRGPRAVQR
-323 TVTAMWEW
+323 TVTAMWGW
-331 LRVRYQDDPDSWH
+331 LRARYQDDPDSWH

-358 EYMEQTMPDAWPSGL
+358 EYMEQTMPDGWPPGL
-373 LDFSRESYTSG
+373 LEYSRDSYTTG

-394 MRRAHDAGQK
+394 MRRAHDAGQE
-404 PGTRAVLYAAAPG
+404 PGSRAVLYAAAPG
-417 LTATALEGEW
+417 LTATALAGQW

>member
-1 MAPIDDLLGRNVQE
+1 
-15 IRATA
+15 
-20 LVTFPHIP
+20 
-28 LERRPTMAAYLC
+28 MAAHLC

-49 AVKTSQIVAE
+49 AVKTSQIVEE
-59 VRDRHPDAAWA
+59 VRERHPHAAWA
-70 PRIDGIAAS
+70 PRIDSIAAS
-79 TGIDTRGWMLPL
+79 TGIESRGWMLPL
-91 EAAAAPGKGGGL
+91 ETAVAPGASG
-103 RTLGVG
+103 
-109 AAQEALA
+109 ALA
-116 GGGFSQPDVDRIV
+116 ATGAGPARAALARDGFTEQDVDRVI
-129 AALEAVPAPQ
+129 AALDAVPAPQ

-148 WEAVRSYGERAARGA
+148 WEAVQAYGERAARGA
-163 LQIAGLDAAD
+163 LQIAGLDVSD
-173 VDCLITSHSTTPAL
+173 VDCLITSNSTTPAL
-187 PGLDIALANKLS
+187 PGLDVALANRLP
-199 LRSDVLLLPATQ
+199 LRSDAMLLPASQ
-211 WACIAG
+211 WACVAG

-270 AVVTGRPRPESVL
+270 AVVTGRPRPQSVL
-283 RLDSAWHHTLP
+283 RLDASWNHTLP
-294 GTQDLHRL
+294 DTQDLHRL

-314 RRGPRAVQE
+314 RRGPRAVQN

-331 LRVRYQDDPDSWH
+331 LDERYRDDPHSWH

-358 EYMEQTMPDAWPSGL
+358 EYMEQTMPEEWPSGL
-373 LDFSRESYTSG
+373 LDHSRDSYTSG

-394 MRRAHDAGQK
+394 LRRAHDAGQA
-404 PGTRAVLYAAAPG
+404 PGSRAVLYAAAPG
-417 LTATALEGEW
+417 LTATALEGQW

>member
-1 MAPIDDLLGRNVQE
+1 
-15 IRATA
+15 
-20 LVTFPHIP
+20 
-28 LERRPTMAAYLC
+28 MAAYVC

-59 VRDRHPDAAWA
+59 VRDRHPNAAWE

-79 TGIDTRGWMLPL
+79 TGIETRGWMLPL
-91 EAAAAPGKGGGL
+91 ETAVAPGNGSGL
-103 RTLGVG
+103 RSIGVD

-116 GGGFSQPDVDRIV
+116 RDGFSPQDVDRAI

-148 WEAVRSYGERAARGA
+148 WEAVQSYGERAARGA
-163 LQIAGLDAAD
+163 LQIAGLDVAD
-173 VDCLITSHSTTPAL
+173 VDCLITSNSTTPAL
-187 PGLDIALANKLS
+187 PGLDVALANRLS
-199 LRSDVLLLPATQ
+199 LRDDAMLLPASQ
-211 WACIAG
+211 WACVAG
-217 TRSLALAADLVAA
+217 TRSLALAAELVAA

-239 ISEALSTTYQPADD
+239 IAEALSTTYQPADD

-259 VRLLFADTAVA
+259 VRLLFADTATAV
-270 AVVTGRPRPESVL
+270 VVTGRQRRESVL
-283 RLDSAWHHTLP
+283 RLDASWNHTLP

-302 ETRADGTHFVMD
+302 ETRSDGTHFVMD

-331 LRVRYQDDPDSWH
+331 LRVRYQDEPGSWH

-358 EYMEQTMPDAWPSGL
+358 EYMEQTMPDTWPSGL
-373 LDFSRESYTSG
+373 LDHSRASYTTG

-394 MRRAHDAGQK
+394 MRRAYDAGQE
-404 PGTRAVLYAAAPG
+404 PGSRAVLYAAAPG
-417 LTATALEGEW
+417 LSATALAGEW